1 MGKYESELTRRYLL
15 NSNSRGSLEEVV
27 SNETPADDNYLLC
40 GDDEDCGEGDMGNQQ
55 FMRQW
60 EGRVTTH
67 AYFRQSYE

>member
-27 SNETPADDNYLLC
+27 TNESDEESGMLC
-40 GDDEDCGEGDMGNQQ
+40 GDDEVCDEGDLGNHR
-55 FMRQW
+55 FMKEW

>member
-27 SNETPADDNYLLC
+27 TNDAAEDGGVLC
-40 GDDEDCGEGDMGNQQ
+40 GDDEACDEGHMGNHQ
-55 FMRQW
+55 FMKEW